1 MALPRTEDLHPD
13 AAGIDTLPGAEVL
26 RRLLGGQQAAL
37 RAVEPAIPALDAA
50 ADLMAAALRTGGR
63 LVYAGAGSSALMA
76 LADGLELPGT
86 YGVDPDRILILM
98 AGGLPRD
105 GRMAGDTEDDTA
117 EALAAARAIR
127 AGDVVIAVAASGA
140 TPYPMTIAREARA
153 RRARVIAI
161 ANNPGAPLFALADVA
176 VCLPTPPE
184 VIAGSTRMGA
194 GTAQKAA
201 LNLAST
207 LMGIRLGQVHDGMMV
222 GLVADNAKLRGR
234 ARGMVERIAGCDGAA
249 AEAALAA
256 AGGAV
261 KPAVLIAR
269 GLSPDAARELLD
281 SCDGYLRAALARID
295 DPGRDARPDQTNHGS
310 ER

>member
-1 MALPRTEDLHPD
+1 MASPRTESLHPD
-13 AAGIDTLPGAEVL
+13 AAGIDMLPGVAALE
-26 RRLLGGQQAAL
+26 RLLAGQRAAL
-37 RAVEPAIPALDAA
+37 ETVAAALPALDAA
-50 ADLMAAALRTGGR
+50 SALMAGAIASGGR

-76 LADGLELPGT
+76 MADALELPGT

-105 GRMAGDTEDDTA
+105 SRMPGDTEDDA
-117 EALAAARAIR
+117 EEAARAAQAIR
-127 AGDVVIAVAASGA
+127 AGDLVIAVAASGA
-140 TPYPMTIAREARA
+140 TPYPMSIAREGRA
-153 RRARVIAI
+153 RGARVVAI
-161 ANNPGAPLFALADVA
+161 ANNPGAPIFELADVA

-234 ARGMVERIAGCDGAA
+234 ARGMVERIAGVTPGAADGALAKA
-249 AEAALAA
+249 A
-256 AGGAV
+256 GAV

-269 GLSPDAARELLD
+269 GMSADSARALL
-281 SCDGYLRAALARID
+281 GANEGNLRAALARID
-295 DPGRDARPDQTNHGS
+295 DPDRAARREDTNHGS
-310 ER
+310 EE